1 MGKIKKKY
9 RREQSEL
16 IETLIDNGRTTAVL
30 EIKVLET
37 SKIKGHLIYHCI
49 YLHGGKIKDTQIIA
63 KDITDAMS
71 RLDPFLTSGTA
82 STVVNYILSNENLTN
97 EKK

>member
-1 MGKIKKKY
+1 MAKLKSKY

-16 IETLIDNGRTTAVL
+16 IETLEENGRTTAVL
-30 EIKVLET
+30 ELRVLET

-71 RLDPFLTSGTA
+71 RLEPFINAGTS
-82 STVVNYILSNENLTN
+82 SSVVNYILSSEHLNTD
-97 EKK
+97 K

>member
-1 MGKIKKKY
+1 MAKIKQKY
-9 RREQSEL
+9 KREQSEL

-30 EIKVLET
+30 EIRVLET

-49 YLHGGKIKDTQIIA
+49 YLHGGKVKDTQIIA

-71 RLDPFLTSGTA
+71 RLEPYINSGTS
-82 STVVNYILSNENLTN
+82 STVVNYILGNENL
-97 EKK
+97 

>member
-1 MGKIKKKY
+1 MAKIKQKY

-30 EIKVLET
+30 EIRVLET
-37 SKIKGHLIYHCI
+37 SKIKEHLIYHCI
-49 YLHGGKIKDTQIIA
+49 YLHGGKVKDTQIIA

-71 RLDPFLTSGTA
+71 RLEPYINSGTSSA
-82 STVVNYILSNENLTN
+82 VVNYILGNENL
-97 EKK
+97 

>member
-1 MGKIKKKY
+1 MAKIKQKY

-16 IETLIDNGRTTAVL
+16 IETLIDNGRETAVL

-37 SKIKGHLIYHCI
+37 SKIKGHLIYHCT
-49 YLHGGKIKDTQIIA
+49 YLHGGKIKNTQIIA

-71 RLDPFLTSGTA
+71 RLDPFIASGTA

-97 EKK
+97 EEK